1 MNFVEDK
8 LSCQLKI
15 ELWKCSTEITEW
27 RQDFHENPELLYD
40 TVRTSKIVS
49 EKLNSF
55 GCDVVKTGIGRTGV
69 VAVIKG
75 RSDSKGKVIGLRA
88 DMDALPIKEI
98 TGLDYSS
105 KNDGKM
111 HACGHDGHT
120 AMLLGAAKYLTETR
134 NFDGT
139 VVVIFQPAEEGGA
152 GAKEMCDDGLMSD
165 FDISE
170 VYGMHNAPGL
180 PVGQF
185 NIRPGAFFAAADQ
198 FTLDIEGKG
207 GHAARP
213 QETID
218 PTIVGA
224 QILIAL
230 QSVVS
235 RNTDPLE
242 SLVVSVTSFR
252 TESDSYNVIPQ
263 TVQLRG
269 TVRTLSKEVRDMA
282 QEKITQLIKNTALT
296 YGAKVNLNYARGYP
310 VMINSELE
318 TNYMVD
324 VAKKVAGDNNVD
336 NNASQVMGAE
346 DFSYML
352 EERPGAY
359 IRVGNGSTAS
369 LHHPNYDFND
379 QAIPFGTSFWVE
391 LAETRLPS
399 S

>member
-1 MNFVEDK
+1 MHG
-8 LSCQLKI
+8 
-15 ELWKCSTEITEW
+15 EITVW
-27 RQDFHENPELLYD
+27 RRDFHENPELLYD
-40 TVRTSKIVS
+40 THRTSKIVK
-49 EKLNSF
+49 EKLTSF
-55 GCDVVKTGIGRTGV
+55 GCDQVITGLGRTGV
-69 VAVIKG
+69 VGVIHG
-75 RSDSKGKVIGLRA
+75 RSNSNGKTIGLRA

-98 TGLDYSS
+98 TNLEYSS
-105 KNDGKM
+105 KKDGMM

-120 AMLLGAAKYLTETR
+120 AMLLGAAKYLSETR
-134 NFDGT
+134 NFDGK

-152 GAKEMCDDGLMSD
+152 GAKEMCEDGLMSD

-198 FTLDIEGKG
+198 FTVNIQGKG

-224 QILIAL
+224 HILIAL
-230 QSVVS
+230 QSVAS
-235 RNTDPLE
+235 RNTDPLK

-263 TVQLRG
+263 TVQLKG
-269 TVRTLSKEVRDMA
+269 TVRTLSKDVRDMA
-282 QEKITQLIKNTALT
+282 QEKITQLIKNTGLAF
-296 YGAKVNLNYARGYP
+296 GANVELDYDRGYP
-310 VMINSELE
+310 VMINSDLE
-318 TNYMVD
+318 TSHMIKA
-324 VAKKVAGDNNVD
+324 AKNVAGDKNVD
-336 NNASQVMGAE
+336 DNASQVMGAE

-359 IRVGNGSTAS
+359 IRVGNGNTAS
-369 LHHPNYDFND
+369 LHHPKYDFND
-379 QAIPFGTSFWVE
+379 ESIPFGTSFWVE
-391 LAETRLPS
+391 LTETRLPFL
-399 S
+399 

>member
-1 MNFVEDK
+1 MHG
-8 LSCQLKI
+8 
-15 ELWKCSTEITEW
+15 EITVW
-27 RQDFHENPELLYD
+27 RRDFHENPELLYD
-40 TVRTSKIVS
+40 THRTSKIVK
-49 EKLNSF
+49 EKLTSF
-55 GCDVVKTGIGRTGV
+55 GCDQVITGLGRTGV
-69 VAVIKG
+69 VGVIHG
-75 RSDSKGKVIGLRA
+75 RSNSNGKTIGLRA

-98 TGLDYSS
+98 TNLEYSS
-105 KNDGKM
+105 KKDGMM

-120 AMLLGAAKYLTETR
+120 AMLLGAAKYLSETR
-134 NFDGT
+134 NFDGK

-185 NIRPGAFFAAADQ
+185 NIRSGAFFAAADQ
-198 FTLDIEGKG
+198 FTVNIQGKG

-224 QILIAL
+224 HILIAL
-230 QSVVS
+230 QSVAS
-235 RNTDPLE
+235 RNTDPLK

-263 TVQLRG
+263 TVQLKG
-269 TVRTLSKEVRDMA
+269 TVRTLSKDVRDMA
-282 QEKITQLIKNTALT
+282 QEKITQLIKNTGLAF
-296 YGAKVNLNYARGYP
+296 GADVKLDYERGYP
-310 VMINSELE
+310 VMINSDLE
-318 TNYMVD
+318 TSHMIKA
-324 VAKKVAGDNNVD
+324 AKNVAGDKNVD
-336 NNASQVMGAE
+336 DNASQVMGAE

-359 IRVGNGSTAS
+359 IRVGNGNTAS

-379 QAIPFGTSFWVE
+379 ESIPFGTSFWVE
-391 LAETRLPS
+391 LTETRLPFL
-399 S
+399 

>member
-1 MNFVEDK
+1 MHG
-8 LSCQLKI
+8 
-15 ELWKCSTEITEW
+15 EITVW
-27 RQDFHENPELLYD
+27 RRDFHENPELLYD
-40 TVRTSKIVS
+40 THRTSKIVK
-49 EKLNSF
+49 EKLTSF
-55 GCDVVKTGIGRTGV
+55 GCDQVITGLGRTGV
-69 VAVIKG
+69 VGVIHG
-75 RSDSKGKVIGLRA
+75 RSNSNGKTIGLRA

-98 TGLDYSS
+98 TNLEYSS
-105 KNDGKM
+105 KKDGMM

-120 AMLLGAAKYLTETR
+120 AMLLGAAKYLSETR
-134 NFDGT
+134 NFDGK

-185 NIRPGAFFAAADQ
+185 NIRSGAFFAAADQ
-198 FTLDIEGKG
+198 FTVNIQGKG

-224 QILIAL
+224 HILIAL
-230 QSVVS
+230 QSVAS
-235 RNTDPLE
+235 RNTDPLK

-263 TVQLRG
+263 TVQLKG
-269 TVRTLSKEVRDMA
+269 TVRTLSKDVRDMA
-282 QEKITQLIKNTALT
+282 QEKITQLIKNTGLAF
-296 YGAKVNLNYARGYP
+296 GANVELDYDRGYP
-310 VMINSELE
+310 VMINSDLE
-318 TNYMVD
+318 TSHMIKA
-324 VAKKVAGDNNVD
+324 AKNVAGDKNVD
-336 NNASQVMGAE
+336 DNASQVMGAE

-359 IRVGNGSTAS
+359 IRVGNGNTAS
-369 LHHPNYDFND
+369 LHHPKYDFND
-379 QAIPFGTSFWVE
+379 ESIPFGTSFWVE
-391 LAETRLPS
+391 LTETRLPFL
-399 S
+399 

>member
-1 MNFVEDK
+1 MPIKNRISEMHG
-8 LSCQLKI
+8 
-15 ELWKCSTEITEW
+15 EITVW
-27 RQDFHENPELLYD
+27 RRDFHENPELLYD
-40 TVRTSKIVS
+40 THRTSKIVK
-49 EKLNSF
+49 EKLTSF
-55 GCDVVKTGIGRTGV
+55 GCDQVITGLGRTGV
-69 VAVIKG
+69 VGVIHG
-75 RSDSKGKVIGLRA
+75 RSNSNGKTIGLRA

-98 TGLDYSS
+98 TNLEYSS
-105 KNDGKM
+105 KKDGMM

-120 AMLLGAAKYLTETR
+120 AMLLGAAKYLSETR
-134 NFDGT
+134 NFDGK

-152 GAKEMCDDGLMSD
+152 GAKEMCEDGLMSD

-185 NIRPGAFFAAADQ
+185 NIRSGAFFAAADQ
-198 FTLDIEGKG
+198 FTVNIQGKG

-224 QILIAL
+224 HILIAL
-230 QSVVS
+230 QSVAS
-235 RNTDPLE
+235 RNTDPLK

-263 TVQLRG
+263 TVQLKG
-269 TVRTLSKEVRDMA
+269 TVRTLSKDVRDMA
-282 QEKITQLIKNTALT
+282 QEKITQLIKNTGLAF
-296 YGAKVNLNYARGYP
+296 GANVELDYDRGYP
-310 VMINSELE
+310 VMINSDLE
-318 TNYMVD
+318 TSHMIKA
-324 VAKKVAGDNNVD
+324 AKNVAGDKNVD
-336 NNASQVMGAE
+336 DNASQVMGAE

-359 IRVGNGSTAS
+359 IRVGNGNTAS

-379 QAIPFGTSFWVE
+379 ESIPFGTSFWVE
-391 LAETRLPS
+391 LTETRLPFL
-399 S
+399 

>member
-1 MNFVEDK
+1 MHG
-8 LSCQLKI
+8 
-15 ELWKCSTEITEW
+15 EITVW
-27 RQDFHENPELLYD
+27 RRDFHENPELLYD
-40 TVRTSKIVS
+40 THRTSKIVK
-49 EKLNSF
+49 EKLTSF
-55 GCDVVKTGIGRTGV
+55 GCDQVITGLGRTGV
-69 VAVIKG
+69 VGVIHG
-75 RSDSKGKVIGLRA
+75 RSNSNGKTIGLRA

-98 TGLDYSS
+98 TNLEYSS
-105 KNDGKM
+105 KKDGMM

-120 AMLLGAAKYLTETR
+120 AMLLGAAKYLSETR
-134 NFDGT
+134 NFDGK

-152 GAKEMCDDGLMSD
+152 GAKEMCEDGLMSD

-185 NIRPGAFFAAADQ
+185 NIRSGAFFAAADQ
-198 FTLDIEGKG
+198 FTVNIQGKG

-224 QILIAL
+224 HILIAL
-230 QSVVS
+230 QSVAS
-235 RNTDPLE
+235 RNTDPLK

-263 TVQLRG
+263 TVQLKG
-269 TVRTLSKEVRDMA
+269 TVRTLSKDVRDMA
-282 QEKITQLIKNTALT
+282 QEKITQLIKNTGLAF
-296 YGAKVNLNYARGYP
+296 GADVKLDYERGYP
-310 VMINSELE
+310 VMINSDLE
-318 TNYMVD
+318 TSHMIKA
-324 VAKKVAGDNNVD
+324 AKNVAGDKNVD
-336 NNASQVMGAE
+336 DNASQVMGAE

-359 IRVGNGSTAS
+359 IRVGNGNTAS

-379 QAIPFGTSFWVE
+379 ESIPFGTSFWVE
-391 LAETRLPS
+391 LTETRLPFL
-399 S
+399 

>member
-1 MNFVEDK
+1 MHG
-8 LSCQLKI
+8 
-15 ELWKCSTEITEW
+15 EITVW
-27 RQDFHENPELLYD
+27 RRDFHENPELLYD
-40 TVRTSKIVS
+40 THRTSKIVK
-49 EKLNSF
+49 EKLTSF
-55 GCDVVKTGIGRTGV
+55 GCDQVITGLGRTGV
-69 VAVIKG
+69 VGVIHG
-75 RSDSKGKVIGLRA
+75 RSNSNGKTIGLRA

-98 TGLDYSS
+98 TNLEYSS
-105 KNDGKM
+105 KKDGMM

-120 AMLLGAAKYLTETR
+120 AMLLGAAKYLSETR
-134 NFDGT
+134 NFDGK

-152 GAKEMCDDGLMSD
+152 GAKEMCEDGLMSD

-185 NIRPGAFFAAADQ
+185 NIRSGAFFAAADQ
-198 FTLDIEGKG
+198 FTVNIQGKG

-224 QILIAL
+224 HILIAL
-230 QSVVS
+230 QSVAS
-235 RNTDPLE
+235 RNTDPLK

-263 TVQLRG
+263 TVQLKG
-269 TVRTLSKEVRDMA
+269 TVRTLSKDVRDMA
-282 QEKITQLIKNTALT
+282 QEKITQLIKNTGLAF
-296 YGAKVNLNYARGYP
+296 GANVELDYDRGYP
-310 VMINSELE
+310 VMINSDLE
-318 TNYMVD
+318 TSHMSKA
-324 VAKKVAGDNNVD
+324 AKNVAGEKNVD
-336 NNASQVMGAE
+336 DNASQVMGAE

-359 IRVGNGSTAS
+359 IRVGNGNTAS

-379 QAIPFGTSFWVE
+379 ESIPFGTSFWVE
-391 LAETRLPS
+391 LTETRLPFL
-399 S
+399 

>member
-1 MNFVEDK
+1 MHG
-8 LSCQLKI
+8 
-15 ELWKCSTEITEW
+15 EITVW
-27 RQDFHENPELLYD
+27 RRDFHENPELLYD
-40 TVRTSKIVS
+40 THRTSKIVK
-49 EKLNSF
+49 EKLTSF
-55 GCDVVKTGIGRTGV
+55 GCDQVITGLGRTGV
-69 VAVIKG
+69 VGVIHG
-75 RSDSKGKVIGLRA
+75 RSNSNGKTIGLRA

-98 TGLDYSS
+98 TNLEYSS
-105 KNDGKM
+105 KKDGMM

-120 AMLLGAAKYLTETR
+120 AMLLGAAKYLSETR
-134 NFDGT
+134 NFDGK

-152 GAKEMCDDGLMSD
+152 GAKEMCEDGLMSD

-198 FTLDIEGKG
+198 FTVNIQGKG

-224 QILIAL
+224 HILIAL
-230 QSVVS
+230 QSVAS
-235 RNTDPLE
+235 RNTDPLK

-263 TVQLRG
+263 TVQLKG
-269 TVRTLSKEVRDMA
+269 TVRTLSKDVRDMA
-282 QEKITQLIKNTALT
+282 QEKITQLIKNTGLAF
-296 YGAKVNLNYARGYP
+296 GADVELDYNRGYP
-310 VMINSELE
+310 VMINSDLE
-318 TNYMVD
+318 TSHMIKA
-324 VAKKVAGDNNVD
+324 AKNVAGDKNVD
-336 NNASQVMGAE
+336 DNASQVMGAE

-359 IRVGNGSTAS
+359 IRVGNGNTAS
-369 LHHPNYDFND
+369 LHHPKYDFND
-379 QAIPFGTSFWVE
+379 ESIPFGTSFWVE
-391 LAETRLPS
+391 LTETRLPFL
-399 S
+399 

>member
-1 MNFVEDK
+1 MPIKNRIMEMHA
-8 LSCQLKI
+8 
-15 ELWKCSTEITEW
+15 EITEW
-27 RQDFHENPELLYD
+27 RRDFHENPELLYD

-55 GCDVVKTGIGRTGV
+55 GCDVVKTGIGRIGV

-318 TNYMVD
+318 TNHMVD

-399 S
+399 L

>member
-1 MNFVEDK
+1 MHG
-8 LSCQLKI
+8 
-15 ELWKCSTEITEW
+15 EITVW
-27 RQDFHENPELLYD
+27 RRDFHENPELLYD
-40 TVRTSKIVS
+40 THRTSKIVK
-49 EKLNSF
+49 EKLTSF
-55 GCDVVKTGIGRTGV
+55 GCDQVITGLGRTGV
-69 VAVIKG
+69 VGVIHG
-75 RSDSKGKVIGLRA
+75 RSNSNRKTIGLRA

-98 TGLDYSS
+98 TNLEYSS
-105 KNDGKM
+105 KKDGMM

-120 AMLLGAAKYLTETR
+120 AMLLGAAKYLSETR
-134 NFDGT
+134 NFDGK

-152 GAKEMCDDGLMSD
+152 GAKEMCEDGLMSD

-185 NIRPGAFFAAADQ
+185 NIRSGAFFAAADQ
-198 FTLDIEGKG
+198 FTVNIQGKG

-224 QILIAL
+224 HILIAL
-230 QSVVS
+230 QSVAS
-235 RNTDPLE
+235 RNTDPLK

-263 TVQLRG
+263 TVQLKG
-269 TVRTLSKEVRDMA
+269 TVRTLSKDVRDMA
-282 QEKITQLIKNTALT
+282 QDKITQLIKNTGLAF
-296 YGAKVNLNYARGYP
+296 GANVELDYDRGYP
-310 VMINSELE
+310 VMINSDLE
-318 TNYMVD
+318 TSHMIKA
-324 VAKKVAGDNNVD
+324 AKNVAGDENVD
-336 NNASQVMGAE
+336 DNASQVMGAE

-359 IRVGNGSTAS
+359 IRVGNGNTAS

-379 QAIPFGTSFWVE
+379 ESIPFGTSFWVE
-391 LAETRLPS
+391 LTETRLPFL
-399 S
+399 

>member
-1 MNFVEDK
+1 MPIKNRISEMHG
-8 LSCQLKI
+8 
-15 ELWKCSTEITEW
+15 EITVW
-27 RQDFHENPELLYD
+27 RRDFHENPELLYD
-40 TVRTSKIVS
+40 THRTSKIVK
-49 EKLNSF
+49 EKLTSF
-55 GCDVVKTGIGRTGV
+55 GCDQVITGLGRTGV
-69 VAVIKG
+69 VGVIHG
-75 RSDSKGKVIGLRA
+75 RSNSNGKTIGLRA

-98 TGLDYSS
+98 TNLEYSS
-105 KNDGKM
+105 KKDGMM

-120 AMLLGAAKYLTETR
+120 AMLLGAAKYLSETR
-134 NFDGT
+134 NFDGK

-185 NIRPGAFFAAADQ
+185 NIRSGAFFAAADQ
-198 FTLDIEGKG
+198 FTVNIQGKG

-224 QILIAL
+224 HILIAL
-230 QSVVS
+230 QSVAS
-235 RNTDPLE
+235 RNTDPLK

-263 TVQLRG
+263 TVQLKG
-269 TVRTLSKEVRDMA
+269 TVRTLSKDVRDMA
-282 QEKITQLIKNTALT
+282 QEKITQLIKNTGLAF
-296 YGAKVNLNYARGYP
+296 GANVELDYDRGYP
-310 VMINSELE
+310 VMINSDLE
-318 TNYMVD
+318 TSHMIKA
-324 VAKKVAGDNNVD
+324 AKNVAGDKNVD
-336 NNASQVMGAE
+336 DNASQVMGAE

-359 IRVGNGSTAS
+359 IRVGNGNTAS

-379 QAIPFGTSFWVE
+379 ESIPFGTSFWVE
-391 LAETRLPS
+391 LTETRLPFL
-399 S
+399 

>member
-1 MNFVEDK
+1 MHG
-8 LSCQLKI
+8 
-15 ELWKCSTEITEW
+15 EITVW
-27 RQDFHENPELLYD
+27 RRDFHENPELLYD
-40 TVRTSKIVS
+40 THRTSKIVK
-49 EKLNSF
+49 EKLTSF
-55 GCDVVKTGIGRTGV
+55 GCDQVITGLGRTGV
-69 VAVIKG
+69 VGVIHG
-75 RSDSKGKVIGLRA
+75 RSNSNGKTIGLRA

-98 TGLDYSS
+98 TNLEYSS
-105 KNDGKM
+105 KKDGMM

-120 AMLLGAAKYLTETR
+120 AMLLGAAKYLSETR
-134 NFDGT
+134 NFDGK

-152 GAKEMCDDGLMSD
+152 GAKEMCEDGLMSD

-185 NIRPGAFFAAADQ
+185 NIRSGAFFAAADQ
-198 FTLDIEGKG
+198 FTVNIQGKG

-224 QILIAL
+224 HILIAL
-230 QSVVS
+230 QSVAS
-235 RNTDPLE
+235 RNTDPLK

-263 TVQLRG
+263 TVQLKG
-269 TVRTLSKEVRDMA
+269 TVRTLSKDVRDMA
-282 QEKITQLIKNTALT
+282 QKKITQLIKNTGLAF
-296 YGAKVNLNYARGYP
+296 GANVELDYDRGYP
-310 VMINSELE
+310 VMINSDLE
-318 TNYMVD
+318 TSHMIKA
-324 VAKKVAGDNNVD
+324 AKNVAGDKNVD
-336 NNASQVMGAE
+336 DNASQVMGAE

-359 IRVGNGSTAS
+359 IRVGNGNTAS

-379 QAIPFGTSFWVE
+379 ESIPFGTSFWVE
-391 LAETRLPS
+391 LTETRLPFL
-399 S
+399 

>member
-1 MNFVEDK
+1 MHG
-8 LSCQLKI
+8 
-15 ELWKCSTEITEW
+15 EITVW
-27 RQDFHENPELLYD
+27 RRDFHENPELLYD
-40 TVRTSKIVS
+40 THRTSKIVK
-49 EKLNSF
+49 EKLTSF
-55 GCDVVKTGIGRTGV
+55 GCDQVITGLGRTGV
-69 VAVIKG
+69 VGVIHG
-75 RSDSKGKVIGLRA
+75 RSNSNRKTIGLRA

-98 TGLDYSS
+98 TNLEYSS
-105 KNDGKM
+105 KKDGMM

-120 AMLLGAAKYLTETR
+120 AMLLGAAKYLSETR
-134 NFDGT
+134 NFDGK

-152 GAKEMCDDGLMSD
+152 GAKEMCEDGLMSD

-185 NIRPGAFFAAADQ
+185 NIRSGAFFAAADQ
-198 FTLDIEGKG
+198 FTVNIQGKG

-224 QILIAL
+224 HILIAL
-230 QSVVS
+230 QSVAS
-235 RNTDPLE
+235 RNTDPLK

-263 TVQLRG
+263 TVQLKG
-269 TVRTLSKEVRDMA
+269 TVRTLSKDVRDMA
-282 QEKITQLIKNTALT
+282 QEKITQLIKNTGLAF
-296 YGAKVNLNYARGYP
+296 GANVELDYDRGYP
-310 VMINSELE
+310 VMINSDLE
-318 TNYMVD
+318 TSHMIKA
-324 VAKKVAGDNNVD
+324 AKNVAGDKNVD
-336 NNASQVMGAE
+336 DNASQVMGAE

-359 IRVGNGSTAS
+359 IRVGNGNTAS

-379 QAIPFGTSFWVE
+379 ESIPFGTSFWVE
-391 LAETRLPS
+391 LTETRLPFL
-399 S
+399 

>member
-1 MNFVEDK
+1 MHA
-8 LSCQLKI
+8 
-15 ELWKCSTEITEW
+15 EITEW
-27 RQDFHENPELLYD
+27 RRDFHENPELLYD

-318 TNYMVD
+318 TNHMVD

-379 QAIPFGTSFWVE
+379 EAIPFGTSFWVE

>member
-1 MNFVEDK
+1 MPIKNRIMEMHA
-8 LSCQLKI
+8 
-15 ELWKCSTEITEW
+15 EITKW
-27 RQDFHENPELLYD
+27 RRDFHENPELLYD

-98 TGLDYSS
+98 TGLDYRS

-310 VMINSELE
+310 VMINAELE
-318 TNYMVD
+318 TNHMVD

-379 QAIPFGTSFWVE
+379 EAIPFGTSFWVE

>member
-1 MNFVEDK
+1 MPIKNRISEMHG
-8 LSCQLKI
+8 
-15 ELWKCSTEITEW
+15 EITVW
-27 RQDFHENPELLYD
+27 RRDFHENPELLYD
-40 TVRTSKIVS
+40 THRTSKIVK
-49 EKLNSF
+49 EKLTSF
-55 GCDVVKTGIGRTGV
+55 GCDQVITGLGRTGV
-69 VAVIKG
+69 VGVIHG
-75 RSDSKGKVIGLRA
+75 RSNSNGKTIGLRA

-98 TGLDYSS
+98 TNLEYSS
-105 KNDGKM
+105 KKDGMM

-120 AMLLGAAKYLTETR
+120 AMLLGAAKYLSETR
-134 NFDGT
+134 NFDGK

-152 GAKEMCDDGLMSD
+152 GAKEMCEDGLMSD

-185 NIRPGAFFAAADQ
+185 NIRSGAFFAAADQ
-198 FTLDIEGKG
+198 FTVNIQGKG

-224 QILIAL
+224 HILIAL
-230 QSVVS
+230 QSVAS
-235 RNTDPLE
+235 RNTDPLK

-263 TVQLRG
+263 TVQLKG
-269 TVRTLSKEVRDMA
+269 TVRTLSKDVRDMA
-282 QEKITQLIKNTALT
+282 QDKITQLIKNTGLAF
-296 YGAKVNLNYARGYP
+296 GANVELDYDRGYP
-310 VMINSELE
+310 VMINSDLE
-318 TNYMVD
+318 TSHMIKA
-324 VAKKVAGDNNVD
+324 AKNVAGDKNVD
-336 NNASQVMGAE
+336 DNASQVMGAE

-359 IRVGNGSTAS
+359 IRVGNGNTAS

-379 QAIPFGTSFWVE
+379 ESIPFGTSFWVE
-391 LAETRLPS
+391 LTETRLPFL
-399 S
+399 

>member
-1 MNFVEDK
+1 MHG
-8 LSCQLKI
+8 
-15 ELWKCSTEITEW
+15 EITVW
-27 RQDFHENPELLYD
+27 RRDFHENPELLYD
-40 TVRTSKIVS
+40 THRTSKIVK
-49 EKLNSF
+49 EKLTSF
-55 GCDVVKTGIGRTGV
+55 GCDQVITGLGRTGV
-69 VAVIKG
+69 VGVIHG
-75 RSDSKGKVIGLRA
+75 RSNSNGKTIGLRA

-98 TGLDYSS
+98 TNLEYSS
-105 KNDGKM
+105 KKDGMM

-120 AMLLGAAKYLTETR
+120 AMLLGAAKYLSETR
-134 NFDGT
+134 NFDGK

-152 GAKEMCDDGLMSD
+152 GAKEMCEDGLMSD

-185 NIRPGAFFAAADQ
+185 NIRSGAFFAAADQ
-198 FTLDIEGKG
+198 FTVNIQGKG

-224 QILIAL
+224 HILIAL
-230 QSVVS
+230 QSVAS
-235 RNTDPLE
+235 RNTDPLK

-263 TVQLRG
+263 TVQLKG
-269 TVRTLSKEVRDMA
+269 TVRTLSKDVRDMA
-282 QEKITQLIKNTALT
+282 QDKITQLIKNTGLAF
-296 YGAKVNLNYARGYP
+296 GANVELDYDRGYP
-310 VMINSELE
+310 VMINSDLE
-318 TNYMVD
+318 TSHMIKA
-324 VAKKVAGDNNVD
+324 AKNVAGDKNVD
-336 NNASQVMGAE
+336 DNASQVMGAE

-359 IRVGNGSTAS
+359 IRVGNGNTAS

-379 QAIPFGTSFWVE
+379 ESIPFGTSFWVE
-391 LAETRLPS
+391 LTETRLPFL
-399 S
+399 

>member
-1 MNFVEDK
+1 MHG
-8 LSCQLKI
+8 
-15 ELWKCSTEITEW
+15 EITVW
-27 RQDFHENPELLYD
+27 RRDFHENPELLYD
-40 TVRTSKIVS
+40 THRTSKIVK
-49 EKLNSF
+49 EKLTSF
-55 GCDVVKTGIGRTGV
+55 GCDQVITGLGRTGV
-69 VAVIKG
+69 VGVIHG
-75 RSDSKGKVIGLRA
+75 RSNSNGKTIGLRA

-98 TGLDYSS
+98 TNLEYSS
-105 KNDGKM
+105 KKDGMM

-120 AMLLGAAKYLTETR
+120 AMLLGAAKYLSETR
-134 NFDGT
+134 NFDGK

-152 GAKEMCDDGLMSD
+152 GAKEMCDDGLMSY

-185 NIRPGAFFAAADQ
+185 NIRSGAFFAAADQ
-198 FTLDIEGKG
+198 FTVNIQGKG

-224 QILIAL
+224 HILIAL
-230 QSVVS
+230 QSVAS
-235 RNTDPLE
+235 RNTDPLK

-263 TVQLRG
+263 TVQLKG
-269 TVRTLSKEVRDMA
+269 TVRTLSKDVRDMA
-282 QEKITQLIKNTALT
+282 QEKITQLIKNTGLAF
-296 YGAKVNLNYARGYP
+296 GADVKLDYERGYP
-310 VMINSELE
+310 VMINSDLE
-318 TNYMVD
+318 TSHMIKA
-324 VAKKVAGDNNVD
+324 AKNVAGDKNVD
-336 NNASQVMGAE
+336 DNASQVMGAE

-359 IRVGNGSTAS
+359 IRVGNGNTAS

-379 QAIPFGTSFWVE
+379 ESIPFGTSFWVE
-391 LAETRLPS
+391 LTETRLPFL
-399 S
+399 

>member
-1 MNFVEDK
+1 MPIKNRIMEMHA
-8 LSCQLKI
+8 
-15 ELWKCSTEITEW
+15 EITEW
-27 RQDFHENPELLYD
+27 RRDFHENPELLYD

>member
-1 MNFVEDK
+1 MHG
-8 LSCQLKI
+8 
-15 ELWKCSTEITEW
+15 EITVW
-27 RQDFHENPELLYD
+27 RRDFHENPELLYD
-40 TVRTSKIVS
+40 THRTSKIVK
-49 EKLNSF
+49 EKLTSF
-55 GCDVVKTGIGRTGV
+55 GCDQVITGLGRTGV
-69 VAVIKG
+69 VGVIHG
-75 RSDSKGKVIGLRA
+75 RSNSNGKTIGLRA

-98 TGLDYSS
+98 TNLEYSS
-105 KNDGKM
+105 KKDGMM

-120 AMLLGAAKYLTETR
+120 AMLLGAAKYLSETR
-134 NFDGT
+134 NFDGK

-152 GAKEMCDDGLMSD
+152 GAKEMCEDGLMSD

-185 NIRPGAFFAAADQ
+185 NIRSGAFFAAADQ
-198 FTLDIEGKG
+198 FTVNIQGKG

-224 QILIAL
+224 HILIAL
-230 QSVVS
+230 QSVAS
-235 RNTDPLE
+235 RNTDPLK

-263 TVQLRG
+263 TVQLKG
-269 TVRTLSKEVRDMA
+269 TVRTLSKDVRDMA
-282 QEKITQLIKNTALT
+282 QEKINQLIKNTGLAF
-296 YGAKVNLNYARGYP
+296 GANVELDYDRGYP
-310 VMINSELE
+310 VMINSDLE
-318 TNYMVD
+318 TSHMIKA
-324 VAKKVAGDNNVD
+324 AKNVAGDKNVD
-336 NNASQVMGAE
+336 DNASQVMGAE

-359 IRVGNGSTAS
+359 IRVGNGNTAS

-379 QAIPFGTSFWVE
+379 ESIPFGTSFWVE
-391 LAETRLPS
+391 LTETRLPFL
-399 S
+399 

>member
-1 MNFVEDK
+1 MHG
-8 LSCQLKI
+8 
-15 ELWKCSTEITEW
+15 EITVW
-27 RQDFHENPELLYD
+27 RRDFHENPELLYD
-40 TVRTSKIVS
+40 THRTSKIVK
-49 EKLNSF
+49 EKLTSF
-55 GCDVVKTGIGRTGV
+55 GCDQVITGLGRTGV
-69 VAVIKG
+69 VGVIHG
-75 RSDSKGKVIGLRA
+75 RSNSNGKTIGLRA

-98 TGLDYSS
+98 TNLEYSS
-105 KNDGKM
+105 KKDGMM

-120 AMLLGAAKYLTETR
+120 AMLLGAAKYLSETR
-134 NFDGT
+134 NFDGK

-152 GAKEMCDDGLMSD
+152 GAKEMCEDGLMSD

-185 NIRPGAFFAAADQ
+185 NIRSGAFFAAADQ
-198 FTLDIEGKG
+198 FTVNIQGKG

-224 QILIAL
+224 QTLIAL
-230 QSVVS
+230 QSVAS
-235 RNTDPLE
+235 RNTDPLK

-263 TVQLRG
+263 TVQLKG
-269 TVRTLSKEVRDMA
+269 TVRTLSKDVRDMA
-282 QEKITQLIKNTALT
+282 QEKITRLIKNTGLAF
-296 YGAKVNLNYARGYP
+296 GADVELDYDRGYP
-310 VMINSELE
+310 VMINSDLE
-318 TNYMVD
+318 TSHMIKA
-324 VAKKVAGDNNVD
+324 AKNVAGDKNVD
-336 NNASQVMGAE
+336 DNASQVMGAE

-359 IRVGNGSTAS
+359 IRVGNGNTAS

-379 QAIPFGTSFWVE
+379 ESIPFGTSFWVE
-391 LAETRLPS
+391 LTETRLPFL
-399 S
+399 

>member
-1 MNFVEDK
+1 MHG
-8 LSCQLKI
+8 
-15 ELWKCSTEITEW
+15 EITVW
-27 RQDFHENPELLYD
+27 RRDFHENPELLYD
-40 TVRTSKIVS
+40 THRTSKIVK
-49 EKLNSF
+49 EKLTSF
-55 GCDVVKTGIGRTGV
+55 GCDQVITGLGRTGV
-69 VAVIKG
+69 VGVIHG
-75 RSDSKGKVIGLRA
+75 RSNSNGKTIGLRA

-98 TGLDYSS
+98 TNLEYSS
-105 KNDGKM
+105 KKDGMM

-120 AMLLGAAKYLTETR
+120 AMLLGAAKYLSETR
-134 NFDGT
+134 NFDGK

-152 GAKEMCDDGLMSD
+152 GAKEMCEDGLMSD

-185 NIRPGAFFAAADQ
+185 NIRSGAFFAAADQ
-198 FTLDIEGKG
+198 FTVNIQGKG

-230 QSVVS
+230 QSVAS
-235 RNTDPLE
+235 RNTDPLK

-263 TVQLRG
+263 TVQLKG
-269 TVRTLSKEVRDMA
+269 TVRTLSKDVRDMA
-282 QEKITQLIKNTALT
+282 QEKITQLIKNTGLAF
-296 YGAKVNLNYARGYP
+296 GANVELDYDRGYP
-310 VMINSELE
+310 VMINSDLE
-318 TNYMVD
+318 TSHMIKA
-324 VAKKVAGDNNVD
+324 AKNVAGDKNVD
-336 NNASQVMGAE
+336 DNASQVMGAE

-359 IRVGNGSTAS
+359 IRVGNGNTAS
-369 LHHPNYDFND
+369 LHHPKYDFND
-379 QAIPFGTSFWVE
+379 ESIPFGTSFWVE
-391 LAETRLPS
+391 LTETRLPFL
-399 S
+399 

>member
-1 MNFVEDK
+1 MHG
-8 LSCQLKI
+8 
-15 ELWKCSTEITEW
+15 EITVW
-27 RQDFHENPELLYD
+27 LRDFHENPELLYD
-40 TVRTSKIVS
+40 THRTSKIVK
-49 EKLNSF
+49 EKLTSF
-55 GCDVVKTGIGRTGV
+55 GCDQVITGLGRTGV
-69 VAVIKG
+69 VGVIHG
-75 RSDSKGKVIGLRA
+75 RSNSNGKTIGLRA

-98 TGLDYSS
+98 TNLEYSS
-105 KNDGKM
+105 KKDGMM

-120 AMLLGAAKYLTETR
+120 AMLLGAAKYLSETR
-134 NFDGT
+134 NFDGK

-152 GAKEMCDDGLMSD
+152 GAKEMCEDGLMSD

-185 NIRPGAFFAAADQ
+185 NIRSGAFFAAADQ
-198 FTLDIEGKG
+198 FTVNIQGKG

-224 QILIAL
+224 HILIAL
-230 QSVVS
+230 QSVAS
-235 RNTDPLE
+235 RNTDPLK

-263 TVQLRG
+263 TVQLKG
-269 TVRTLSKEVRDMA
+269 TVRTLSKDVRDMA
-282 QEKITQLIKNTALT
+282 QEKITQLIKNTGLAF
-296 YGAKVNLNYARGYP
+296 GANVELDYDRGYP
-310 VMINSELE
+310 VMINSDLE
-318 TNYMVD
+318 TSHMIKA
-324 VAKKVAGDNNVD
+324 AKNVAGDKNVD
-336 NNASQVMGAE
+336 DNASQVMGAE

-359 IRVGNGSTAS
+359 IRVGNGNTAS

-379 QAIPFGTSFWVE
+379 ESIPFGTSFWVE
-391 LAETRLPS
+391 LTETRLPFL
-399 S
+399 

>member
-1 MNFVEDK
+1 MPIKNRISEMHG
-8 LSCQLKI
+8 
-15 ELWKCSTEITEW
+15 EIKVW
-27 RQDFHENPELLYD
+27 RRDFHENPELLYD
-40 TVRTSKIVS
+40 THRTSKIVK
-49 EKLNSF
+49 EKLTSF
-55 GCDVVKTGIGRTGV
+55 GCDQVITGLGRTGV
-69 VAVIKG
+69 VGVIHG
-75 RSDSKGKVIGLRA
+75 RSNSNGKTIGLRA

-98 TGLDYSS
+98 TNLEYSS
-105 KNDGKM
+105 KKDGMM

-120 AMLLGAAKYLTETR
+120 AMLLGAAKYLSETR
-134 NFDGT
+134 NFDGK

-152 GAKEMCDDGLMSD
+152 GAKEMCEDGLMSD

-185 NIRPGAFFAAADQ
+185 NIRSGAFFAAADQ
-198 FTLDIEGKG
+198 FTVNIQGKG

-224 QILIAL
+224 HILIAL
-230 QSVVS
+230 QSVAS
-235 RNTDPLE
+235 RNTDPLK

-263 TVQLRG
+263 TVQLKG
-269 TVRTLSKEVRDMA
+269 TVRTLSKDVRDMA
-282 QEKITQLIKNTALT
+282 QDKITQLIKNTGLAF
-296 YGAKVNLNYARGYP
+296 GANVELDYDRGYP
-310 VMINSELE
+310 VMINSDLE
-318 TNYMVD
+318 TSHMIKA
-324 VAKKVAGDNNVD
+324 AKNVAGDKNVD
-336 NNASQVMGAE
+336 DNASQVMGAE

-359 IRVGNGSTAS
+359 IRVGNGNTAS

-379 QAIPFGTSFWVE
+379 ESIPFGTSFWVE
-391 LAETRLPS
+391 LTETRLPFL
-399 S
+399 

>member
-1 MNFVEDK
+1 MHG
-8 LSCQLKI
+8 
-15 ELWKCSTEITEW
+15 EITVW
-27 RQDFHENPELLYD
+27 RRDFHENPELLYD
-40 TVRTSKIVS
+40 THRTSKIVK
-49 EKLNSF
+49 EKLTSF
-55 GCDVVKTGIGRTGV
+55 GCEQVITGLGRTGV
-69 VAVIKG
+69 VGVIHG
-75 RSDSKGKVIGLRA
+75 RSNSNGKTIGLRA

-98 TGLDYSS
+98 TNLEYSS
-105 KNDGKM
+105 KKDGMM

-120 AMLLGAAKYLTETR
+120 AMLLGAAKYLSETR
-134 NFDGT
+134 NFDGK

-152 GAKEMCDDGLMSD
+152 GAKEMCEDGLMSD

-185 NIRPGAFFAAADQ
+185 NIRSGAFFAAADQ
-198 FTLDIEGKG
+198 FTVNIQGKG

-224 QILIAL
+224 HILIAL
-230 QSVVS
+230 QSVAS
-235 RNTDPLE
+235 RNTDPLK

-263 TVQLRG
+263 TVQLKG
-269 TVRTLSKEVRDMA
+269 TVRTLSKDVRDMA
-282 QEKITQLIKNTALT
+282 QDKITQLIKNTGLAF
-296 YGAKVNLNYARGYP
+296 GANVELDYDRGYP
-310 VMINSELE
+310 VMINSDLE
-318 TNYMVD
+318 TSHMIKA
-324 VAKKVAGDNNVD
+324 AKNVAGDKNVD
-336 NNASQVMGAE
+336 DNASQVMGAE

-359 IRVGNGSTAS
+359 IRVGNGNTAS

-379 QAIPFGTSFWVE
+379 ESIPFGTSFWVE
-391 LAETRLPS
+391 LTETRLPFL
-399 S
+399 

>member
-1 MNFVEDK
+1 MHG
-8 LSCQLKI
+8 
-15 ELWKCSTEITEW
+15 EITVW
-27 RQDFHENPELLYD
+27 RRDFHENPELLYD
-40 TVRTSKIVS
+40 THRTSKIVK
-49 EKLNSF
+49 EKLTSF
-55 GCDVVKTGIGRTGV
+55 GCDQVITGLGRTGV
-69 VAVIKG
+69 VGVIHG
-75 RSDSKGKVIGLRA
+75 RSNSNGKTIGLRA

-98 TGLDYSS
+98 TNLEYSS
-105 KNDGKM
+105 KKDGMM

-120 AMLLGAAKYLTETR
+120 AMLLGAAKYLSETR
-134 NFDGT
+134 NFDGK

-152 GAKEMCDDGLMSD
+152 GAKEMCEDGLMSD

-185 NIRPGAFFAAADQ
+185 NIRSGAFFAAADQ
-198 FTLDIEGKG
+198 FTVNIQGKG

-224 QILIAL
+224 HILIAL
-230 QSVVS
+230 QSVAS
-235 RNTDPLE
+235 RNTDPLK

-263 TVQLRG
+263 TVQLKG
-269 TVRTLSKEVRDMA
+269 TVRTLSKDVRDMA
-282 QEKITQLIKNTALT
+282 QDKITQLIKNTGLAF
-296 YGAKVNLNYARGYP
+296 GANVELDYDRGYP
-310 VMINSELE
+310 VMINSDLE
-318 TNYMVD
+318 TSHMIKA
-324 VAKKVAGDNNVD
+324 AKNVAGDENVD
-336 NNASQVMGAE
+336 DNASQVMGAE

-359 IRVGNGSTAS
+359 IRVGNGNTAS

-379 QAIPFGTSFWVE
+379 ESIPFGTSFWVE
-391 LAETRLPS
+391 LTETRLPFL
-399 S
+399 

>member
-1 MNFVEDK
+1 MPIKNRISEMHG
-8 LSCQLKI
+8 
-15 ELWKCSTEITEW
+15 EITVW
-27 RQDFHENPELLYD
+27 RRDFHENPELLYD
-40 TVRTSKIVS
+40 THRTSKIVK
-49 EKLNSF
+49 EKLTSF
-55 GCDVVKTGIGRTGV
+55 GCDQVITGLGRTGV
-69 VAVIKG
+69 VGVIHG
-75 RSDSKGKVIGLRA
+75 RSNSNGKTIGLRA

-98 TGLDYSS
+98 TNLEYSS
-105 KNDGKM
+105 KKDGMM

-120 AMLLGAAKYLTETR
+120 AMLLGAAKYLSETR
-134 NFDGT
+134 NFDGK

-152 GAKEMCDDGLMSD
+152 GAKEMCEDGLMSD

-185 NIRPGAFFAAADQ
+185 NIRSGAFFAAADQ
-198 FTLDIEGKG
+198 FTVNIQGKG

-224 QILIAL
+224 HILIAL
-230 QSVVS
+230 QSVAS
-235 RNTDPLE
+235 RNTDPLK

-263 TVQLRG
+263 TVQLKG
-269 TVRTLSKEVRDMA
+269 TVRTLSKDVRDMA
-282 QEKITQLIKNTALT
+282 QEKITQLIKNTGLAF
-296 YGAKVNLNYARGYP
+296 GANVELDYNRGYP
-310 VMINSELE
+310 VMINSDLE
-318 TNYMVD
+318 TSHMIKA
-324 VAKKVAGDNNVD
+324 AKNVAGDKNVD
-336 NNASQVMGAE
+336 DNASQVMGAE

-359 IRVGNGSTAS
+359 IRVGNGNTAS

-379 QAIPFGTSFWVE
+379 ESIPFGTSFWVE
-391 LAETRLPS
+391 LTETRLPFL
-399 S
+399 

>member
-1 MNFVEDK
+1 MHG
-8 LSCQLKI
+8 
-15 ELWKCSTEITEW
+15 EITVW
-27 RQDFHENPELLYD
+27 RRDFHENPELLYD
-40 TVRTSKIVS
+40 THRTSKIVK
-49 EKLNSF
+49 EKLTSF
-55 GCDVVKTGIGRTGV
+55 GCDQVITGLGRTGV
-69 VAVIKG
+69 VGVIHG
-75 RSDSKGKVIGLRA
+75 RSNSNGKTIGLRA

-98 TGLDYSS
+98 TNLEYSS
-105 KNDGKM
+105 KKDGMM

-120 AMLLGAAKYLTETR
+120 AMLLGAAKYLSETR
-134 NFDGT
+134 NFDGK

-152 GAKEMCDDGLMSD
+152 GAKEMCEDGLMSD

-185 NIRPGAFFAAADQ
+185 NIRSGAFFAAADQ
-198 FTLDIEGKG
+198 FTVNIQGKG

-224 QILIAL
+224 HILIAL
-230 QSVVS
+230 QSVAS
-235 RNTDPLE
+235 RNTDPLK

-263 TVQLRG
+263 TVQLKG
-269 TVRTLSKEVRDMA
+269 TVRTLSKDVRDMA
-282 QEKITQLIKNTALT
+282 QEKITQLIKNTGLAF
-296 YGAKVNLNYARGYP
+296 GANVELDYDRGYP
-310 VMINSELE
+310 VMINSDLE
-318 TNYMVD
+318 TSHMIKA
-324 VAKKVAGDNNVD
+324 AKNVAGDKNVD
-336 NNASQVMGAE
+336 DNASQVMGAE

-359 IRVGNGSTAS
+359 IRVGNGNTAS

-379 QAIPFGTSFWVE
+379 ESIPFGTSFWVE
-391 LAETRLPS
+391 LTETRLPFL
-399 S
+399 

>member
-1 MNFVEDK
+1 MHG
-8 LSCQLKI
+8 
-15 ELWKCSTEITEW
+15 EITVW
-27 RQDFHENPELLYD
+27 RRDFHENPELLYD
-40 TVRTSKIVS
+40 THRTSKIVK
-49 EKLNSF
+49 EKLTSF
-55 GCDVVKTGIGRTGV
+55 GCDQVITGLGRTGV
-69 VAVIKG
+69 VGVIHG
-75 RSDSKGKVIGLRA
+75 RSNSNGKTIGLRA

-98 TGLDYSS
+98 TNLEYSS
-105 KNDGKM
+105 KKDGMM

-120 AMLLGAAKYLTETR
+120 AMLLGAAKYLSETR
-134 NFDGT
+134 NFDGK

-152 GAKEMCDDGLMSD
+152 GAKEMCEDGLMSD

-185 NIRPGAFFAAADQ
+185 NIRSGAFFAAADQ
-198 FTLDIEGKG
+198 FTVNIQGKG

-224 QILIAL
+224 HILIAL
-230 QSVVS
+230 QSVAS
-235 RNTDPLE
+235 RNTDPLK

-263 TVQLRG
+263 TVQLKG
-269 TVRTLSKEVRDMA
+269 TVRTLSKDVRDMA
-282 QEKITQLIKNTALT
+282 QEKITQLIKNTGLAF
-296 YGAKVNLNYARGYP
+296 GANVELDYDRGYP
-310 VMINSELE
+310 VMINSDLE
-318 TNYMVD
+318 TSHIIKA
-324 VAKKVAGDNNVD
+324 AKNVAGDKNVD
-336 NNASQVMGAE
+336 DNASQVMGAE

-359 IRVGNGSTAS
+359 IRVGNGNTAS

-379 QAIPFGTSFWVE
+379 ESIPFGTSFWVE
-391 LAETRLPS
+391 LTETRLPFL
-399 S
+399 

>member
-1 MNFVEDK
+1 MHG
-8 LSCQLKI
+8 
-15 ELWKCSTEITEW
+15 EITVW
-27 RQDFHENPELLYD
+27 RRDFHENPELLYD
-40 TVRTSKIVS
+40 THRTSKIVK
-49 EKLNSF
+49 EKLTSF
-55 GCDVVKTGIGRTGV
+55 GCDQVITGLGRTGV
-69 VAVIKG
+69 VGVIHG
-75 RSDSKGKVIGLRA
+75 RSNSNGKTIGLRA

-98 TGLDYSS
+98 TNLEYSS
-105 KNDGKM
+105 KKDGMM

-120 AMLLGAAKYLTETR
+120 AMLLGAAKYLSETR
-134 NFDGT
+134 NFDGK

-152 GAKEMCDDGLMSD
+152 GAKEMCEDGLMSD

-185 NIRPGAFFAAADQ
+185 NIRSGAFFAAADQ
-198 FTLDIEGKG
+198 FTVNIQGKG

-224 QILIAL
+224 HILIAL
-230 QSVVS
+230 QSVAS
-235 RNTDPLE
+235 RNTDPLK

-263 TVQLRG
+263 TVQLKG
-269 TVRTLSKEVRDMA
+269 TVRTLSKDVRDMA
-282 QEKITQLIKNTALT
+282 QEKINQLIKNTGLA
-296 YGAKVNLNYARGYP
+296 YGANVELDYHRGYP
-310 VMINSELE
+310 VMINSDLE
-318 TNYMVD
+318 TSHMIKA
-324 VAKKVAGDNNVD
+324 AKNVAGDKNVD
-336 NNASQVMGAE
+336 DNASQVMGAE

-359 IRVGNGSTAS
+359 IRVGNGNTAS

-379 QAIPFGTSFWVE
+379 ESIPFGTSFWVE
-391 LAETRLPS
+391 LTETRLPFL
-399 S
+399 